1 MRRHVAL
8 VDSFPSSQQ
17 KESKAWDII
26 VDGCKGNDLLTERL
40 TELQKDLEM
49 KNMLVNYVSDDAS

>member
-1 MRRHVAL
+1 MLPGRPDSPVAPF
-8 VDSFPSSQQ
+8 V
-17 KESKAWDII
+17 
-26 VDGCKGNDLLTERL
+26 LTERL

>member
-1 MRRHVAL
+1 M
-8 VDSFPSSQQ
+8 DSFPSSQQ